1 MENYNLYSSTLETK
15 KNIAWYSEEF
25 TFVHKNP
32 SVEKSPRQT
41 HPQRPRAI
49 TAFCL
54 KRTRQKGLRFNGP
67 AVQCFTSFSEPRT
80 KRKARSKHHKVLP
93 QVRAMYKEVW
103 GEDAEILTSK
113 HTARS
118 RSGTMEAQD
127 KEVHLNIAMF
137 TPMAMI
143 PTSVV
148 IAYFVWGIKRLR
160 REVRKMWPRTAE
172 NLIALWAFTFSVI
185 REGCCR
191 LVRHDGARFSFMIN
205 PSSQAPFLH
214 CMFTAEFR
222 QELDTQWK
230 MMFSSRTRPQW
241 MRTSDVNCASVIEV
255 LLFPTVAY
263 SWEGLQPHPTL
274 AFSVLQQFSKMVDRM
289 GKATK
294 QDLLGENI
302 KYKNKQMFSESLE
315 RRKTK
320 LC

>member
-1 MENYNLYSSTLETK
+1 MKNLHLFTKIRPLKKVQGRLILNGHELYCILPEENAPEGIEVQWSCSTVLHL
-15 KNIAWYSEEF
+15 IF
-25 TFVHKNP
+25 
-32 SVEKSPRQT
+32 
-41 HPQRPRAI
+41 
-49 TAFCL
+49 
-54 KRTRQKGLRFNGP
+54 
-67 AVQCFTSFSEPRT
+67 RT
-80 KRKARSKHHKVLP
+80 KDKEKARSKHHKVLP

-160 REVRKMWPRTAE
+160 RGPEDVAKTAE

-255 LLFPTVAY
+255 LLFLLWPTHGKAFNHI
-263 SWEGLQPHPTL
+263 QPL

-315 RRKTK
+315 RRKQNCADFLFTENEPWLK
-320 LC
+320 